1 MDKKPSY
8 KDLKKRIADLEQ
20 IAIDYKKTKRTL
32 EDTLTIY
39 FTLYESANDAIFIM
53 KENRFLHCNLRT
65 LKMYGCEYSQIIGK
79 TPYEFSPLRQPDGE
93 LSKEKALELI
103 KAALMGVPQ
112 FFEWKHCRQDG
123 TPFDAEISLNRI
135 ELLGEQL
142 LFAIA
147 RDVTRRKQGEREL
160 REALTEIEHL
170 KKQLESDYTY
180 LREEMKLSHNF
191 EEILGQSNA
200 LKGALYKIEQIASTK
215 TTVLLLG
222 ETGVGKELFA
232 RAIHNASS
240 CKERPLV
247 KVNCAA
253 LPPTL
258 IESELFGHEKGAF
271 TGAQSKQVG
280 RFELANG
287 TTIFLDE
294 IGELSS
300 ALQAK
305 LLRVLQDGEFERVG
319 SSHTIRVNV
328 RVIAATNRNME
339 EEVKQGRFR
348 EDLWYR
354 LNVFPIIVPPLRE
367 RTEDIFLIATF
378 FINKFSK
385 RHGKSIKTI
394 PSKVLNALK
403 NYPWPGN
410 VRELENVIERS
421 VIISQGPVLTIDLPG
436 SQRISVDEC
445 RKMEEVER
453 NHISKCLKEAHWKI
467 EGINGAAQTLG
478 LNPGTLRSRMKK
490 LGIKRP
496 KISP

>member
-1 MDKKPSY
+1 MAEKPTDDEL
-8 KDLKKRIADLEQ
+8 KQRIVDLGKIE
-20 IAIDYKKTKRTL
+20 IDYQKTKRTL
-32 EDTLTIY
+32 VETRAIY
-39 FTLYESANDAIFIM
+39 RTLYESANDAIFIM
-53 KENRFLHCNLRT
+53 KESRFLHCNTKT
-65 LKMYGCEYSQIIGK
+65 LKMYGCENSQIIGK
-79 TPYEFSPLRQPDGE
+79 TPYDFSPERQPNGE

-103 KAALMGVPQ
+103 NSALMGAPQ
-112 FFEWKHCRQDG
+112 FFEWRHCRKDG

-135 ELLGEQL
+135 ELLRDPL

-147 RDVTRRKQGEREL
+147 RDITKRKQAEKEL
-160 REALTEIEHL
+160 RAALSEIEHL
-170 KKQLESDYTY
+170 KKQLEADYTY
-180 LREEMKLSHNF
+180 LREEMKLSYNF
-191 EEILGQSNA
+191 EEIIGQSDA
-200 LKGALYKIEQIASTK
+200 LKCALYKIEQIAPTDA
-215 TTVLLLG
+215 TVLLLG

-240 CKERPLV
+240 RKERPLV

-280 RFELANG
+280 RFELAHG

-294 IGELSS
+294 VGELPP

-319 SSHTIRVNV
+319 SSHTTRVNV
-328 RVIAATNRNME
+328 RVIAATNRNLE
-339 EEVKQGRFR
+339 EEVKQGGFR

-354 LNVFPIIVPPLRE
+354 LNVFPITVPPLRV
-367 RTEDIFLIATF
+367 RTEDIPLIAIF
-378 FINKFSK
+378 FINKFAK
-385 RHGKSIKTI
+385 RFGKSIKTV
-394 PSKVLNALK
+394 PHKVLRALK

-421 VIISQGPVLTIDLPG
+421 VIISQGPLLTIDLPG
-436 SQRISVDEC
+436 PQHAAVDEG

-453 NHISKCLKEAHWKI
+453 NYVLKVLKETHWKI
-467 EGINGAAQTLG
+467 EGINGAAQVLG

-490 LGIKRP
+490 LGIQRP
-496 KISP
+496 KTLP